1 MCQQLLLPVKN
12 PFFIS
17 ITFVYIIYLITPAVV
32 KYPKKFYTMEYNTY
46 WHAVYTKPRWEK
58 KVAALLEARGIEY
71 YCPLNKVLKQWS
83 DRKKM
88 VLEPLFKSYV
98 FVRVEDNKKWDLLN
112 IAGVIKYVSWLGKPA
127 KIKETEITTI
137 RKFLKEF
144 SSVEVVEGAME
155 INAQVKIK
163 QGVLM
168 NYHGIL
174 LQISGNR
181 ASVKI
186 ESMGLQLTTLVDKN
200 NLELIVKT

>member
-1 MCQQLLLPVKN
+1 
-12 PFFIS
+12 
-17 ITFVYIIYLITPAVV
+17 
-32 KYPKKFYTMEYNTY
+32 MENSTA

-58 KVAALLEARGIEY
+58 KVAALLEAKGIEY
-71 YCPLNKVLKQWS
+71 YCPLNKVVKQWS
-83 DRKKM
+83 DRKKT

-98 FVRVEDNKKWDLLN
+98 FVHVAESRRWELLN
-112 IAGVIKYVSWLGKPA
+112 IPGIINYVTWLGKPA
-127 KIKETEITTI
+127 RIKESEIATI

-144 SSVEVVEGAME
+144 HTVEVVEGPLE
-155 INAQVKIK
+155 INTKVKVT

-186 ESMGLQLTTLVDKN
+186 ESMGLQLITVIDKKNLVAAAQEKD
-200 NLELIVKT
+200 

>member
-1 MCQQLLLPVKN
+1 
-12 PFFIS
+12 
-17 ITFVYIIYLITPAVV
+17 
-32 KYPKKFYTMEYNTY
+32 MEHNIY

-58 KVAALLEARGIEY
+58 KVATLLEARGIEY
-71 YCPLNKVLKQWS
+71 YCPLNKVIKQWS

-98 FVRVEDNKKWDLLN
+98 FVRVEEAKKWELLN
-112 IAGVIKYVSWLGKPA
+112 ISGIIKYVSWLGKPA
-127 KIKETEITTI
+127 KIKETEIATI

-144 SSVEVVEGAME
+144 SSVEVVEGTLE
-155 INAQVKIK
+155 INARVKIK

>member
-1 MCQQLLLPVKN
+1 
-12 PFFIS
+12 
-17 ITFVYIIYLITPAVV
+17 
-32 KYPKKFYTMEYNTY
+32 MENITY

-71 YCPLNKVLKQWS
+71 YCPLNKVEKQWS
-83 DRKKM
+83 DRKKT

-98 FVRVEDNKKWDLLN
+98 FVHVAEEKKWDLLN
-112 IAGVIKYVSWLGKPA
+112 IPGIINYVKWLGKPA
-127 KIKETEITTI
+127 KIKESEIATI

-144 SSVEVVEGAME
+144 DAVEVVEGPLE
-155 INAQVKIK
+155 INTTVKVK

-168 NYHGIL
+168 NYQGIL

-186 ESMGLQLTTLVDKN
+186 ESMGLQLITLIDKK
-200 NLELIVKT
+200 NLEKVAMNKI